1 MLLNITYQRIV
12 QLFQLHSYFN
22 YIFLEYF
29 KFLKVKSHI
38 AQRKRR
44 EKSRNANSLLTDWIL
59 GSARSFIYIKSWLY

>member
-1 MLLNITYQRIV
+1 MLLNIVYQRIV

-29 KFLKVKSHI
+29 EFHKLKSHI

-44 EKSRNANSLLTDWIL
+44 EKSRDANGLLTDWIL
-59 GSARSFIYIKSWLY
+59 GSAWCFIYIKSWLY